1 MREFRWLI
9 HRCNHSL
16 HRMFPILL
24 FPFQLSTAGSS
35 NPPVKS
41 SAEGMS
47 FNAAITPKSPLPN
60 HLSRT
65 FYDSVVP
72 ELPKVTHPLEY
83 ARIAYKVLY
92 CEYEETR
99 RSLNVLLESRAH
111 AADQLEQLNVIIQ
124 MKKMALELR
133 GNSSGE
139 SRSAD
144 KMEVAQD
151 MEREV
156 IDLTEEMDHSP

>member
-24 FPFQLSTAGSS
+24 FPFQLCTAGSS
-35 NPPVKS
+35 NPPAKS

-47 FNAAITPKSPLPN
+47 FNAARTPKSPLPN
-60 HLSRT
+60 HLSWT

-83 ARIAYKVLY
+83 PRIAYKVLY
-92 CEYEETR
+92 REYEETR

-124 MKKMALELR
+124 MKKKALELR
-133 GNSSGE
+133 GNFSGE
-139 SRSAD
+139 GCSAE
-144 KMEVAQD
+144 KMDEAPD

-156 IDLTEEMDHSP
+156 VDLMEEMDHSP

>member
-1 MREFRWLI
+1 M
-9 HRCNHSL
+9 
-16 HRMFPILL
+16 
-24 FPFQLSTAGSS
+24 FPFQLSMAGSL
-35 NPPVKS
+35 NPPPKS
-41 SAEGMS
+41 NAEGKS
-47 FNAAITPKSPLPN
+47 NDAAITPQSPAQN
-60 HLSRT
+60 YLSRT
-65 FYDSVVP
+65 FYDLVIP

-92 CEYEETR
+92 HEYEETR

>member
-1 MREFRWLI
+1 M
-9 HRCNHSL
+9 
-16 HRMFPILL
+16 
-24 FPFQLSTAGSS
+24 AGSP
-35 NPPVKS
+35 NPPPQS
-41 SAEGMS
+41 NAEGKS
-47 FNAAITPKSPLPN
+47 NHAAITPQSPAQN
-60 HLSRT
+60 YLSWT
-65 FYDSVVP
+65 FYNSIVP

-92 CEYEETR
+92 HEYEETH

-111 AADQLEQLNVIIQ
+111 AADQLEQLNIIIQ

-139 SRSAD
+139 SRSVD

-151 MEREV
+151 ME
-156 IDLTEEMDHSP
+156 

>member
-1 MREFRWLI
+1 M
-9 HRCNHSL
+9 
-16 HRMFPILL
+16 
-24 FPFQLSTAGSS
+24 FPFQLSMAGSL
-35 NPPVKS
+35 NPPPQS
-41 SAEGMS
+41 NAEGKS
-47 FNAAITPKSPLPN
+47 NNAAITPQSPAQNYLN
-60 HLSRT
+60 RT

-92 CEYEETR
+92 REYEETR

-111 AADQLEQLNVIIQ
+111 AADQLEQLNVIIK

-139 SRSAD
+139 SRSTD